1 MRPVLAA
8 SAASVAV
15 GLALAGCGGE
25 TTGPEQPSPPAH
37 GGTGAPSTVEEA
49 RRAGGRQAV
58 RGTLL
63 ARDGETRLCGAILE
77 SFPPQCGEPS
87 LLVQGL
93 DLDEVEGTASAQ
105 GVTWSERELT
115 LHGSVDGD
123 VLRVGGAD

>member
-37 GGTGAPSTVEEA
+37 GGTGEPSIVEEA

-63 ARDGETRLCGAILE
+63 ARDGEARLCSAILE

-87 LLVQGL
+87 LLVHGL
-93 DLDEVEGTASAQ
+93 DFDAVEGTTSAD
-105 GVTWSERELT
+105 GVTWSEGEVT
-115 LHGSVDGD
+115 IVGVVDGD